1 MTHLFRKWDSRG
13 YHKSVLDEIN
23 LSVVFVDLKDHMF
36 DDSVSN
42 NHIFQLVKLI
52 SKTYSRVI
60 LFHLG
65 KEFSSEITGEK
76 IRKKYGK
83 LIHFKNQ

>member
-1 MTHLFRKWDSRG
+1 MEFKNPFLCQI
-13 YHKSVLDEIN
+13 LDEIN
-23 LSVVFVDLKDHMF
+23 PPVVFVGLRDHML
-36 DDSVSN
+36 DHSISE
-42 NHIFQLVKLI
+42 NHVFQLVKLI
-52 SKTYSRVI
+52 AKSYSRVI

-65 KEFSSEITGEK
+65 KEFSSESIGEK